1 MLRALF
7 SAGFSMCC
15 ESHGLRGGTCCLCA
29 YASGQFCTHLCD
41 KEIPEYMAKEARP
54 EVLFVDNCL
63 HAWATA

>member
-1 MLRALF
+1 
-7 SAGFSMCC
+7 MCC
-15 ESHGLRGGTCCLCA
+15 ESHALRGGTCCLCA

-41 KEIPEYMAKEARP
+41 KDIPEYMAK